1 MARISRQAGFRQ
13 IDRLFGAGTL
23 VGLSDRQLLERFLA
37 GESAE
42 AAFEALVDRHGPMVR
57 SVCRSMLGGRDDA
70 DDAFQATFLVLAR
83 RAGTIRSGDALG
95 SWLYGVACRVS
106 ARARADAG
114 RRRMLEH
121 YLVERARVEPAR
133 EERARPEPMPEVL
146 EELERL
152 PERYRAPIV
161 LCYLEGRS
169 HEQVAGI
176 LGCAQRTVETR
187 LRRGRARLKDRLVR
201 RGLAP
206 AAGLAALGIESVEA
220 AAIAVTTVPAA
231 LTESTARA
239 SVQFAAAR
247 AAGLGGSAIGLAQ
260 GVLKSLLLTRLKR
273 TAGMAL
279 GLLVGLALAMAA
291 WAAVG
296 QQQDEPSVATVAG
309 RVLDDKGQPIAGAD
323 VWLPVKFDD
332 TPEMTPHATS
342 DAQGRYTLSLPARW
356 KDQPVPQR
364 NFILWAYARD
374 HRLAAATAW
383 KTLTEKTPEPV
394 DITLGPA
401 TDTAFRVIGPDGR
414 PALGATVE
422 PYHFKTPRA
431 YEFVPATLLWLVR
444 ASTDASGRAALP
456 ALPREGF
463 SSVQVMTGATGVQQ
477 LRLRD
482 MASEPAEREIRLRPA
497 GRIEGKVVAER
508 PEWAKGLKVYLSTSD
523 PSDPYDIGFN
533 RTAGNAQVTSGPDGT
548 FVVPAIAGG
557 RLSIMVGVDNAL
569 PVRPRLPENLDIPAG
584 QTTRVEIPLVPAVK
598 VAGVIRV
605 AGTGQPVKGASISVG
620 FGSPRQSDQ
629 VETDAQGRFTAHVLP
644 GDVTT
649 QVISMPDGLVQ
660 LGAPWAEKHRVPEGA
675 QTFDLPAIEVVKGHT
690 ITGRVV
696 DAQDRP
702 VADVSLNGV
711 SGDRRYGFGQT
722 DKNGA
727 FSLSDVP
734 AGLEMSYQVWP
745 SQHENPVDAQIV
757 TREPLVLR
765 VDLVGRM
772 ANSGKPEVPQVIG
785 TVVDADGQPVA
796 GAEVTLIVQSQNTM
810 TLPRVVTDEKGMY
823 HHPGRITKGNRY
835 RAIVSPGKYAIAAS
849 PEVVSEGTDS
859 ITLPPISVARLRTI
873 AGRVVDTEG
882 RPVAAARVLGWGNPA
897 PLSSAVTG
905 STGRFQL
912 DGFSRGPAWLFVDA
926 PGFRFHRD
934 RPDPGKST
942 VELVIRRED
951 QPPERGVASLG
962 PPISHER
969 AVRLAASVL
978 KPYAERIIRPGTD
991 NEARSRAI
999 SVAALIDPDGAWR
1012 KCQSGEVPWDCNP
1025 VRIAVARHFIG
1036 TRPDEAE
1043 AILPTIT
1050 NTFWRQDLTIALADA
1065 LPARHRARKLAIL
1078 KQLAGQELE
1087 AAAQSGKF
1095 YHLGAS
1101 TRRLLALSDAEDAR
1115 KILNDTLPIARKADG
1130 GEPSRLYT
1138 RGLLGPLARL
1148 ELNEALALIPSKG
1161 DERTINDFR
1170 GLIAQAIADIH
1181 PAEAERLI
1189 GAMTWNN
1196 SETYSVKTCRR
1207 MAKVDLERARRIAG
1221 RIRIVVLRA
1230 YALGRMA
1237 EEIAGKDRAAARALR
1252 AEAFRV
1258 FGEALESGPGG
1269 VWGSRSAAV
1278 MAAALLPGIERDDPD
1293 RLAEAVDRVISLRW
1307 SPRRVIDLTSTFPD
1321 TSQVDAMRTDAALAA
1336 ILARYDHELARSIA
1350 GPIIDRL
1357 KTPLPKEDERFFD
1370 AYAVLPCLALADPEA
1385 AARLVEVIPDPKEN
1399 GGGGRTSRDVCRQI
1413 VAEALARPESE
1424 FWTIIRRAF
1433 SDLEIVERED

>member
-1 MARISRQAGFRQ
+1 MARRSTNAGFRQ
-13 IDRLFGAGTL
+13 IDRLFDAGTL
-23 VGLSDRQLLERFLA
+23 VGLSDRQLLERFVA

-83 RAGTIRSGDALG
+83 CAGTIRSGDALG

-114 RRRMLEH
+114 RRRMLER
-121 YLVERARVEPAR
+121 YLVERARVEPSGSDR
-133 EERARPEPMPEVL
+133 PRPEPMPEVL

-169 HEQVAGI
+169 HEQAAGI

-206 AAGLAALGIESVEA
+206 AAGLAGLGIDTVEA
-220 AAIAVTTVPAA
+220 AAIGATAVPAA

-239 SVQFAAAR
+239 SVQFAAAH

-260 GVLKSLLLTRLKR
+260 GVLKSLFWTRLKR
-273 TAGMAL
+273 TAGMAM
-279 GLLVGLALAMAA
+279 GLLVGLSLALAA

-296 QQQDEPSVATVAG
+296 QQQDEPAAATVAG
-309 RVLDDKGQPIAGAD
+309 RVLDEKGQPIAGAD

-332 TPEMTPHATS
+332 PPEITPHATS
-342 DAQGRYTLSLPARW
+342 DAQGRYILALPARW
-356 KDQPVPQR
+356 KDQPVPHR
-364 NFILWAYARD
+364 NFTLWAYAKD
-374 HRLAAATAW
+374 QRLAAATAW
-383 KTLTEKTPEPV
+383 KTLTEKKPEPV

-414 PALGATVE
+414 PAVGATVE
-422 PYHFKTPRA
+422 PYHFRTPRA
-431 YEFVPATLLWLVR
+431 YEFLPAALLKVVR

-463 SSVQVMTGATGVQQ
+463 YTVQVMTGATGVQR

-482 MASEPAEREIRLRPA
+482 LAAEPAEREIRLRPA
-497 GRIEGKVVAER
+497 GRIEGQVVADR
-508 PEWAKGLKVYLSTSD
+508 PEWAKGMEVYLITSD
-523 PSDPYDIGFN
+523 PGDPSGMGLD
-533 RTAGNAQVTSGPDGT
+533 RTAGYAQVTTGPDGT

-557 RLSIMVGVDNAL
+557 RLWIMAGVDNAL
-569 PVRPRLPENLDIPAG
+569 PVRPRLPQNLDIPAG
-584 QTTRVEIPLVPAVK
+584 QSTRVEIPLVPAVK

-605 AGTGQPVKGASISVG
+605 AGSGQPVKGASISVG
-620 FGSPRQSDQ
+620 YGAPRQSDQ
-629 VETDAQGRFTAHVLP
+629 VETDAQGRFTANVLP
-644 GDVTT
+644 GDVTMH
-649 QVISMPDGLVQ
+649 VISLPDGLVQ
-660 LGAPWAEKHRVPEGA
+660 LGEPWAEKHRVPEGK
-675 QTFDLPAIEVVKGHT
+675 TFDLPAIEVVKGLT

-696 DAQDRP
+696 DLENRP
-702 VADVSLNGV
+702 VADVSLNGI
-711 SGDRRYGFGQT
+711 SGNRRYGFGKT
-722 DKNGA
+722 DEKGA

-745 SQHENPVDAQIV
+745 SDHENPVDAQIV
-757 TREPLVLR
+757 TREPLALR
-765 VDLVGRM
+765 VDLVGRL
-772 ANSGKPEVPQVIG
+772 ANTGKPGVPQVSG

-796 GAEVTLIVQSQNTM
+796 GAEVTLTVSDQNRI
-810 TLPRVVTDEKGMY
+810 TLPRVTTDEKGVY

-835 RAIVSPGKYAIAAS
+835 RAIVSPGKYAIAAT
-849 PEVVSEGTDS
+849 PEVISEGTDS
-859 ITLPPISVARLRTI
+859 ITLPPVSVMRLRTI

-882 RPVAAARVLGWGNPA
+882 RPVAGARVLGWGSPA

-926 PGFRFHRD
+926 PGYQFHRD
-934 RPDPGKST
+934 RPDPGKSI
-942 VELVIRRED
+942 VELVVRRRD

-978 KPYAERIIRPGTD
+978 KPYAERILQPGTD

-999 SVAALIDPDGAWR
+999 SVAALIDPEGAWR
-1012 KCQSGEVPWDCNP
+1012 KAPWDCNP
-1025 VRIAVARHFIG
+1025 VRIAVARHLIR

-1050 NTFWRQDLTIALADA
+1050 STFWRQDLTIDLADA
-1065 LPARHRARKLAIL
+1065 LPARDRARKVAIL
-1078 KQLAGQELE
+1078 KKLAGQELE
-1087 AAAQSGKF
+1087 AAEKSGKF
-1095 YHLGAS
+1095 YHLGEA

-1130 GEPSRLYT
+1130 GAPGQIYT

-1148 ELNEALALIPSKG
+1148 ELKDALPLIPTKG

-1170 GLIAQAIADIH
+1170 GLIAQAIADLH

-1196 SETYSVKTCRR
+1196 SESYSVKTCRR
-1207 MAKVDLERARRIAG
+1207 MAKVDLERAHRIAG
-1221 RIRIVVLRA
+1221 QIKIVVLRA

-1237 EEIAGKDRAAARALR
+1237 EEVAAKDRAAARALR
-1252 AEAFRV
+1252 DEAFRV
-1258 FGEALESGPGG
+1258 FGESLESGPGG

-1293 RLAEAVDRVISLRW
+1293 HLAEAVDRVISLRW
-1307 SPRRVIDLTSTFPD
+1307 YPRRVLDLTSSFPD
-1321 TSQVDAMRTDAALAA
+1321 TSQIEGMRADAALAA

-1357 KTPLPKEDERFFD
+1357 KRPLPKDDERFFN

-1385 AARLVEVIPDPKEN
+1385 TARLVEVIPDPKEN
-1399 GGGGRTSRDVCRQI
+1399 GGRTSRDVCRQI
-1413 VAEALARPESE
+1413 VAEALAQPEAE
-1424 FWTIIRRAF
+1424 FWTIIRGAF

>member
-1 MARISRQAGFRQ
+1 MARTPTNAGFRQ
-13 IDRLFGAGTL
+13 IDRLFETGTL
-23 VGLSDRQLLERFLA
+23 VGLSDRQLLERFVA

-57 SVCRSMLGGRDDA
+57 SVCRSILGGRDDA

-95 SWLYGVACRVS
+95 SWLYGVACRVA

-114 RRRMLEH
+114 RRRMLER

-133 EERARPEPMPEVL
+133 DDRSGAEPMPEVL

-169 HEQVAGI
+169 HEQAAGI

-206 AAGLAALGIESVEA
+206 AAGLAALGIESAEA
-220 AAIAVTTVPAA
+220 APIGATTLPAA
-231 LTESTARA
+231 LTESIARA
-239 SVQFAAAR
+239 SVQFAAAH

-260 GVLKSLLLTRLKR
+260 GVLKSLFWTRLKR
-273 TAGMAL
+273 TAGMAM
-279 GLLVGLALAMAA
+279 GLLVGLSLALAA
-291 WAAVG
+291 WAAID
-296 QQQDEPSVATVAG
+296 QKQDEPAAATIAG

-323 VWLPVKFDD
+323 VWMPVKFDD
-332 TPEMTPHATS
+332 TPETTPHATS
-342 DAQGRYTLSLPARW
+342 DAQGRYTLAVPARW
-356 KDQPVPQR
+356 KDQPLLER

-374 HRLAAATAW
+374 HRLAAATAR
-383 KTLTEKTPEPV
+383 KTLMEKKPVPV
-394 DITLGPA
+394 DVTLGPA

-414 PALGATVE
+414 PSVGATVE
-422 PYHFKTPRA
+422 PFHFKSPRA
-431 YEFVPATLLWLVR
+431 YDIVPSAVLPTVR
-444 ASTDASGRAALP
+444 ATTDAIGRAALP

-463 SSVQVMTGATGVQQ
+463 YTVQVMTEATGTQQ

-482 MASEPAEREIRLRPA
+482 MAGEPAERGIRLRPA
-497 GRIEGKVVAER
+497 GRIEGRIIADR
-508 PEWAKGLKVYLSTSD
+508 PEWAKGVKVYLSTSGRT
-523 PSDPYDIGFN
+523 YDIAFD
-533 RTAGNAQVTSGPDGT
+533 RTEGQAQATSGPDGT

-557 RLSIMVGVDNAL
+557 RLSIMAGVDKTL
-569 PVRPRLPENLDIPAG
+569 PVRPRLPQNLDIPAG
-584 QTTRVEIPLVPAVK
+584 QTTRVEIPMVPAVK

-620 FGSPRQSDQ
+620 YGAPRQSDR

-644 GDVTT
+644 GDVTMH
-649 QVISMPDGLVQ
+649 VISMPDGFVQ
-660 LGAPWAEKHRVPEGA
+660 LGEPWAEKHRVPEGK
-675 QTFDLPAIEVVKGHT
+675 TFDLPAIEVVQGIT
-690 ITGRVV
+690 VTGRLV
-696 DAQDRP
+696 DAENRP
-702 VADVSLNGV
+702 VAEISLNGI
-711 SGDRRYGFGQT
+711 SGNRRYGFGRT
-722 DKNGA
+722 DKKGA
-727 FSLSDVP
+727 FSLSKAP

-745 SQHENPVDAQIV
+745 SPHENPVDAQIV
-757 TREPLVLR
+757 TRDPLVLR

-772 ANSGKPEVPQVIG
+772 ANSGKARVPQVSG
-785 TVVDADGQPVA
+785 TVVDSDGQPVA
-796 GAEVTLIVQSQNTM
+796 GAGVTLTVRNQNTM
-810 TLPRVVTDEKGMY
+810 AFQQLTTDDRGMY
-823 HHPGRITKGNRY
+823 HHPGRITKGIRY

-849 PEVVSEGTDS
+849 PEITSEGTDS
-859 ITLPPISVARLRTI
+859 ITLPPVSVARLRTI

-882 RPVAAARVLGWGNPA
+882 RPVSGARVLGWGNPA
-897 PLSSAVTG
+897 SLSSAVTG

-926 PGFRFHRD
+926 PGYQFHRD

-942 VELVIRRED
+942 VELVVRRED

-962 PPISHER
+962 PPMSRER

-978 KPYAERIIRPGTD
+978 KPYAERILRPGTD

-999 SVAALIDPDGAWR
+999 SVAALIDPEGAWR
-1012 KCQSGEVPWDCNP
+1012 KCQAGEAPWDCNP
-1025 VRIAVARHFIG
+1025 VRIAVARHLIG

-1050 NTFWRQDLTIALADA
+1050 SVFWRQDLTIDLADA
-1065 LPARHRARKLAIL
+1065 LPARDRARKLAIL
-1078 KQLAGQELE
+1078 KKLAGQELE
-1087 AAAQSGKF
+1087 AAEKSGKF
-1095 YHLGAS
+1095 YHLGEA

-1130 GEPSRLYT
+1130 GDPRQSYT

-1148 ELNEALALIPSKG
+1148 ELKDALELIPAKG

-1170 GLIAQAIADIH
+1170 GLIAQAIADLH

-1196 SETYSVKTCRR
+1196 SESYSVKTCRR
-1207 MAKVDLERARRIAG
+1207 MAKVDLERAHRIAG
-1221 RIRIVVLRA
+1221 RIKFGVLRA

-1237 EEIAGKDRAAARALR
+1237 EEIAAKDRAAARSLR
-1252 AEAFRV
+1252 DEAFRV
-1258 FGEALESGPGG
+1258 FGESLESGPGG
-1269 VWGSRSAAV
+1269 VWGSRSASI

-1307 SPRRVIDLTSTFPD
+1307 YPRRVIDLTSTFPD
-1321 TSQVDAMRTDAALAA
+1321 TSQIDGMRADAALAA
-1336 ILARYDHELARSIA
+1336 ILARYDHDLARSIA

-1357 KTPLPKEDERFFD
+1357 KTPLPKEEERFFD

-1399 GGGGRTSRDVCRQI
+1399 GGRTSRDVCRQI